1 MKSFVWHTPVLYNI
15 IAFSIAAA
23 GAFALSPLFCPL
35 AARLGAMD
43 VPTDSRRMHKRPIPR
58 IGGLAV
64 FIGFLLSVSIF
75 DNNVALLSGA
85 LVIVS
90 IGIVDDIYRISAYQ
104 KLIFQMIAAAVAIS
118 FGARAPIADGFIS
131 TAFSLAWLVVLPNAF
146 NLIDGLD
153 GLCARASLFAA
164 LALFAMSGSVA
175 AVALAGAIVGF
186 LPFNLRP
193 AKIFLGD
200 TGSLFVGFTL
210 GVISLGSITTAKSF
224 ISMLFVFALPLADTA
239 YAFFRRISKGK
250 NPFAPDREH
259 FHHKLVDRGFSHKEA
274 SLLLSLVS
282 LALCAIATAM

>member
-1 MKSFVWHTPVLYNI
+1 MTSSVCICFASFN
-15 IAFSIAAA
+15 
-23 GAFALSPLFCPL
+23 
-35 AARLGAMD
+35 
-43 VPTDSRRMHKRPIPR
+43 
-58 IGGLAV
+58 
-64 FIGFLLSVSIF
+64 
-75 DNNVALLSGA
+75 
-85 LVIVS
+85 IVS
-90 IGIVDDIYRISAYQ
+90 IGIVDDTYRISAYQ
-104 KLIFQMIAAAVAIS
+104 KLFFQITAAAVAIS
-118 FGARAPIADGFIS
+118 FGAGAPIEDFFIS
-131 TAFSLAWLVVLPNAF
+131 TVFSLAWLVVLPNAF

-164 LALFAMSGSVA
+164 LTLFAMSGSVA

-200 TGSLFVGFTL
+200 TGSLFVGFAL
-210 GVISLGSITTAKSF
+210 GVISLESITTSKSF

-250 NPFAPDREH
+250 NPFHPDREH

-282 LALCAIATAM
+282 LALCAIAAAM